1 MLGQARYFSTLDL
14 ASGFWQIR
22 MHTHS
27 QEKTAFVT
35 PQGLYEFRVMPF
47 GLTNAPAVFQRLMQQ
62 VISSLNLDSEVEFV
76 SVYIDDILIFSR
88 TLEEHLLHL
97 QRVIERVVE
106 VGLKLK
112 PSKCKF
118 VRKELE
124 YLGHIVSQE
133 GLKPNPR
140 LVDAVR
146 DFPKPTTVQETRRF
160 LGLCSYHWKFIPCF
174 AEVTNPLHHLTRKD
188 TDFVWS
194 PECQQVFEQLKCK
207 LVSAPV
213 LAYPIFSW
221 TSSSKRMPQFKALEQ
236 FWVSSRQTRN
246 FTQWPTP
253 AEP

>member
-1 MLGQARYFSTLDL
+1 MVLVKKRDGTHRFCVDYRGLNDVTKTDSFPLPRIEDLLDMLGQARYFSTLDL

-22 MHTHS
+22 MHTYS

-76 SVYIDDILIFSR
+76 SLYIDDILIFSR
-88 TLEEHLLHL
+88 TLEEHLVHL

-160 LGLCSYHWKFIPCF
+160 IGLCS
-174 AEVTNPLHHLTRKD
+174 
-188 TDFVWS
+188 
-194 PECQQVFEQLKCK
+194 
-207 LVSAPV
+207 
-213 LAYPIFSW
+213 
-221 TSSSKRMPQFKALEQ
+221 
-236 FWVSSRQTRN
+236 
-246 FTQWPTP
+246 
-253 AEP
+253 